1 MKQVQLHI
9 KITFAIFAVLA
20 GAQVNAANMHV
31 WLSVVE
37 QHKECRLDQEK
48 REVIAEV
55 DEEEKAFK
63 KTPFEKAP
71 SFNFIN
77 NGVLLAQ
84 NHFTWGQNSLT
95 KKAARGEFSLL
106 EEDLN
111 QLMLIKR
118 SQYGEKS
125 HSLR

>member
-1 MKQVQLHI
+1 LKQVQLHI

-20 GAQVNAANMHV
+20 GAQVNATNMHV

-37 QHKECRLDQEK
+37 QHKECRVNQEK
-48 REVIAEV
+48 KEVVV
-55 DEEEKAFK
+55 DVDQEEKALK
-63 KTPFEKAP
+63 KIPQNKAP
-71 SFNFIN
+71 NFHFGN
-77 NGVLLAQ
+77 SGVQLTQ

-125 HSLR
+125 HSLN

>member
-20 GAQVNAANMHV
+20 GAQVNATNMHV

-37 QHKECRLDQEK
+37 QHKECRLDQERK
-48 REVIAEV
+48 EVVVEEDA
-55 DEEEKAFK
+55 EEKAFK
-63 KTPFEKAP
+63 KTPFEKAI
-71 SFNFIN
+71 SLNFISS
-77 NGVLLAQ
+77 GVHLTQ

-106 EEDLN
+106 EEDLK
-111 QLMLIKR
+111 QLMHIKR

-125 HSLR
+125 HSLH